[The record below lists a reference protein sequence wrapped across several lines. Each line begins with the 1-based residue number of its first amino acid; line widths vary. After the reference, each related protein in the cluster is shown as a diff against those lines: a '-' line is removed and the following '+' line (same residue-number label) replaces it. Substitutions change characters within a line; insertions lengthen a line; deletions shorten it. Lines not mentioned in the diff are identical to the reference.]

1 MIKFKYKTQV
11 EDYISDTFK
20 DLLPDNGVEVST
32 DAENLNV
39 HQIFQLFKQ
48 FLRGMDFSDS
58 VIVRGAMELAL
69 NSSMDSSDV
78 LKEYHLEDNTLEIL
92 NLKATIS
99 RLRNPD
105 YPQYTEEE
113 MDAMTY
119 KSNQKK

>member
-20 DLLPDNGVEVST
+20 DNGVEVST

-39 HQIFQLFKQ
+39 HQIFRLFKQ

-69 NSSMDSSDV
+69 NGGMDSSDV
-78 LKEYHLEDNTLEIL
+78 LKEYDLEDNTLEIL

-99 RLRNPD
+99 RLKNPD